1 MDNGILTTIAHIVG
15 YAIEFL
21 GFAILI
27 RSLLSWF
34 PIDREGPIVQAIS
47 AITDPVLEPL
57 RRVIPPL
64 GMIDFTPMIAM
75 ILLFLIAGQLTNF

>member
-1 MDNGILTTIAHIVG
+1 MDIVAEIAHLVG

-34 PIDREGPIVQAIS
+34 PIDREGPVVRMIA
-47 AITDPVLEPL
+47 AITDPILEPL

-64 GMIDFTPMIAM
+64 GMIDFTPMVAM
-75 ILLFLIAGQLTNF
+75 ILLFLIAGQLTAF